1 MGVLDYVRC
10 RIRPFLWALWICVV
24 LPVDV
29 FAAAPLTFADTS
41 VCPEEIIPTSTAIL
55 PLIGHDVSRL
65 SLELEAD
72 EVLINGET
80 YKPNELGFD
89 KDDVKTEF
97 VIFLLKL

>member
-1 MGVLDYVRC
+1 MMGVLDYISC

-72 EVLINGET
+72 EIDSILQGSRS
-80 YKPNELGFD
+80 YL
-89 KDDVKTEF
+89 
-97 VIFLLKL
+97 VIHGKYDLNFCDWRLTKI

>member
-1 MGVLDYVRC
+1 MMGVLDYVSC
-10 RIRPFLWALWICVV
+10 RIRPFLWALWIFVV

-72 EVLINGET
+72 EIDSPTADTLVLRG
-80 YKPNELGFD
+80 GAS
-89 KDDVKTEF
+89 
-97 VIFLLKL
+97 